1 MERIKIDLGSCGA
14 ATFYKGMS
22 TERAGICRGDGE
34 SDVEK
39 GREGPE
45 RGHHGVPRVL
55 QF

>member
-1 MERIKIDLGSCGA
+1 MERIKINLGSCEA
-14 ATFYKGMS
+14 AIFYKGMS

-39 GREGPE
+39 GREGTE
-45 RGHHGVPRVL
+45 REHHGVLRVL